1 MAKKS
6 IGEFIAALRR
16 ANGMTQQDVAD
27 RLNVSNKAVSRWE
40 RDECAPDISLIPAIA
55 EIFGITCDELLR
67 GERIAGINAEE
78 LTEKRGQKALKQ
90 VNNLINRTLSDFK
103 MMIYGAI
110 AVATVGLVCM
120 FGISYGFYRPVLGFF
135 VMMLFEVAAIAASAI
150 AVGKARD
157 TRRDNELFEAADAKL
172 ISYFDTALAKM
183 SFSAF
188 FTVLSSI
195 VISLPF
201 IIVNDEYHVNSVLT
215 LSSYFTLFCGA
226 LVMIL
231 LFIWLKVRPIYVN
244 YMTTGRLLYSDK
256 VSPTRKMTLIQL
268 SCTVCAGVLFVIAPY
283 FLYHI
288 TNEEFETVY
297 TAIIVI
303 GMILLAANAISFTVF
318 TVKQKNERRAFIF
331 TGMRNLLFIPAAIT
345 VSEMHFVSW
354 THEGYNEFE
363 PTSWVRYDHWLIE
376 YLWYAIIYAALVYLV
391 FALIDAVFKKKKT

>member
-1 MAKKS
+1 
-6 IGEFIAALRR
+6 
-16 ANGMTQQDVAD
+16 MTQQDVAD

-55 EIFGITCDELLR
+55 EMFGITCDELLR
-67 GERIAGINAEE
+67 GERIACISAEE

-135 VMMLFEVAAIAASAI
+135 VMMLFEVAAIAVSAI

-157 TRRDNELFEAADAKL
+157 ARRDNELFEAADAKL

-183 SFSAF
+183 SFTAF

-201 IIVNDEYHVNSVLT
+201 IIVSDEYHVNSVLT

-244 YMTTGRLLYSDK
+244 YMITGRLLYSDKK

-268 SCTVCAGVLFVIAPY
+268 SCTVCAGILFVIAPY

-288 TNEEFETVY
+288 SEEEFETVY
-297 TAIIVI
+297 ILINVI
-303 GMILLAANAISFTVF
+303 GLLLLAASAVTFAVF
-318 TVKQKNERRAFIF
+318 TVKNKSERKAFVF
-331 TGMRNLLFIPAAIT
+331 TGIRNLLFIPAAIT

-354 THEGYNEFE
+354 TYEGYNEFE
-363 PTSWVRYDHWLIE
+363 PTSWVRYDHWSIE

-391 FALIDAVFKKKKT
+391 FALIEAVFKKKKT